1 MWFYLCVG
9 VITIHTHT
17 HTHTP
22 ASLTSWCITTHKH
35 PYLTTELFFF
45 VCVVLCVLRLA
56 LERTLMWAEARQL
69 TTAASHAA
77 SGRGTQESQVSRALS
92 WVSGR
97 TGRTCSRVCLQVS
110 ILTSGREI
118 TTAALKA
125 NQQHAYLV
133 IREQDEYCAQGVLS
147 HTLLN
152 LRLNVC

>member
-17 HTHTP
+17 HAHSCQPDLTMHHHTQTP
-22 ASLTSWCITTHKH
+22 ISHHRVI
-35 PYLTTELFFF
+35 FF

-97 TGRTCSRVCLQVS
+97 TSRTCSRVCLQVS